1 MGKAGCKALGDL
13 WGQGVCNGKADIVN
27 TCLQCS
33 YLPLLL
39 AILVHCCSSFHFAID
54 FKIGLS
60 TAFEIILH

>member
-13 WGQGVCNGKADIVN
+13 WEQGVCNGKADIVN

-39 AILVHCCSSFHFAID
+39 AILVH
-54 FKIGLS
+54 
-60 TAFEIILH
+60 